1 MRMPSN
7 YQTTITDIAAKVFGE
22 RASVWLFGSRLDDA
36 AKWGDVDLLIKLES
50 PTADKAVLAARY
62 NALLQMKLGLQ
73 KFDILVIDSS
83 TPLKQI
89 HQQALSNG
97 VRL

>member
-1 MRMPSN
+1 MTLPRGRRGLAH
-7 YQTTITDIAAKVFGE
+7 Y
-22 RASVWLFGSRLDDA
+22 
-36 AKWGDVDLLIKLES
+36 

-73 KFDILVIDSS
+73 KFDILVIDPS

-89 HQQALSNG
+89 HQQALSDG

>member
-1 MRMPSN
+1 MRIQPN
-7 YQTTITDIAAKVFGE
+7 YQTTITEIAASVFGE

-36 AKWGDVDLLIKLES
+36 AKGGDVDLLIKLES
-50 PTADKAVLAARY
+50 PTANKALLAARY

-73 KFDILVIDSS
+73 KFDVLVIDPS
-83 TPLKQI
+83 TTLKQI
-89 HQQALSNG
+89 HQQALSEG